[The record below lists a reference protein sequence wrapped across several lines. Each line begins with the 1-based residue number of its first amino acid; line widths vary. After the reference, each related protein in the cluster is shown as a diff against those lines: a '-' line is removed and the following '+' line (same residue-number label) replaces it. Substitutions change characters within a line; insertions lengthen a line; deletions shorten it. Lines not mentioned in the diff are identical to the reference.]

1 MVPVMMTVHEH
12 DVEMIEAQSK
22 PLMQVD
28 EIHQSARVLGLSLL
42 FSQIHAHIEKQLYSN
57 WVVYLQTHSVFVA

>member
-57 WVVYLQTHSVFVA
+57 